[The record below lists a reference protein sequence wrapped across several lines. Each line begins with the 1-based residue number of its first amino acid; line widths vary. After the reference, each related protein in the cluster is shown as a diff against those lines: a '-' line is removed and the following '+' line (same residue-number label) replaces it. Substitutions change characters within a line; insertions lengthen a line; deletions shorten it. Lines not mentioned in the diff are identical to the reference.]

1 MFSNCGNSFCQFFKK
16 LFRINERKIGSYN
29 IITSKSS
36 VINSNDLNKYLFAD
50 ECESCKNRSK
60 NRNKNKNKNIKS
72 RESSITLN
80 DDDLGVYEPPEPVIM
95 ASCDSFHSVDSADD
109 TNSDIESDEEPI
121 KINLSKYNKK
131 RGVKFD
137 IDIL

>member
-50 ECESCKNRSK
+50 ECDSCKNR
-60 NRNKNKNKNIKS
+60 NKNIKS
-72 RESSITLN
+72 RESSIKLN